1 MRLDDGPYRP
11 GVEPAIRFRTL
22 RSFTA
27 PSSASGA
34 QRRAPLLG
42 ILAVTMAVAACAGP
56 RETPGPAAYQP
67 ILPAE
72 QLALRPDVN
81 HDPPP
86 LPPGPKPRRAA
97 PDIALQVALD
107 VSAVPRAFS
116 ASLPVSLH
124 DTDSTTTRK
133 QIFITTVLPLVLR
146 ANEAIQAERQRV
158 LTIAA
163 QMEKGR
169 AANATERSWL
179 AEAYARYGVAEG
191 DVDTLVRRMDVVPPS
206 LAIAQAAIESGWGRS
221 RFALEGN
228 ALFGQWTWSDGSG
241 LVPKKRPDGHTYAIK
256 AYQTIYES
264 VADYMRNLNTHRAY
278 RAFRVSR
285 AAMRAAGEMPT
296 GASLAQAL
304 SHYSERREAYVQDLH
319 SIIRVNRL
327 SRFDRA
333 RLETPAR
340 AANLGI

>member
-11 GVEPAIRFRTL
+11 GVEPASRFRTL
-22 RSFTA
+22 RTLTA
-27 PSSASGA
+27 PGSASGA
-34 QRRAPLLG
+34 QRRATLLG
-42 ILAVTMAVAACAGP
+42 VLAVTMAVAACAGP
-56 RETPGPAAYQP
+56 REAPGPVAYQP

-72 QLALRPDVN
+72 QLSPPADVN

-86 LPPGPKPRRAA
+86 LPPGPKPRRAT

-124 DTDSTTTRK
+124 ETDSATTRK

-163 QMEKGR
+163 QMEKGK
-169 AANATERSWL
+169 AANAAERSWL

-228 ALFGQWTWSDGSG
+228 ALFGQWTWSDRRG
-241 LVPKKRPDGHTYAIK
+241 LVPQKRPDGHTYAIK

-278 RAFRVSR
+278 RAFRASR
-285 AAMRAAGEMPT
+285 AAMRAAGETPT
-296 GASLAQAL
+296 GVDLAQAL

-319 SIIRVNRL
+319 SIIKVNRL
-327 SRFDRA
+327 SRFDGA
-333 RLETPAR
+333 RLETPVR